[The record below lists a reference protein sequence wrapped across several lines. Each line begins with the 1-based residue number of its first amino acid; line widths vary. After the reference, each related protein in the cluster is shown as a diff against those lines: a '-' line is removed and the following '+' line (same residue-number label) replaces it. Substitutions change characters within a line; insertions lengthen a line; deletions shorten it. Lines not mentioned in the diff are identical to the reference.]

1 MSTSGK
7 GKGDQ
12 TETQT
17 PNYGNKRGVRRGHGS
32 EPPRPA
38 LTRPAAAAPEPLNP
52 CGTLARTHTPPAL
65 SQRLSLPT
73 PLSLWCPLHLRK
85 GKARSRQFPAPST
98 RGSPAG
104 WGGAPLC
111 VFSGTLVPRVL
122 RWWPRVC
129 PLGRLVDPSL
139 CVLVSTRKAPFVSY
153 LYIVF
158 YLKKR
163 ILWLKKNNLKT
174 ANG

>member
-12 TETQT
+12 TEKQT

-38 LTRPAAAAPEPLNP
+38 LTRPAAAAPEPVRDSRP
-52 CGTLARTHTPPAL
+52 DAHTARPV
-65 SQRLSLPT
+65 S
-73 PLSLWCPLHLRK
+73 
-85 GKARSRQFPAPST
+85 
-98 RGSPAG
+98 
-104 WGGAPLC
+104 APLPADATVTVVPPSSPQRESAITPVSC
-111 VFSGTLVPRVL
+111 SKHPRVPSGLGRGPLCAFSGTLVPRVL

-153 LYIVF
+153 LYIIF

-174 ANG
+174 ASG